1 MRSKNNLQNFTLT
14 CGLPL
19 QQKYIIME
27 KNFQSLK
34 DFYPYYL
41 AEHQKTPT
49 RVLHFLGTLFVI
61 ALLTFFIVTGHFF
74 LLILMPVVGYGFAWV
89 SHLYFER
96 NKPATFKYPL
106 YSLASDFVLF
116 WHLLTGQERF

>member
-1 MRSKNNLQNFTLT
+1 
-14 CGLPL
+14 
-19 QQKYIIME
+19 ME
-27 KNFQSLK
+27 KNFHSLK

-41 AEHQKTPT
+41 SEHSKTAT
-49 RVLHFLGTLFVI
+49 RVMHFIGTLFVI
-61 ALLTFFIVTGHFF
+61 ALLTFFIITGNYT
-74 LLILMPVVGYGFAWV
+74 LLILMPIFGYGFAWI